1 MYVVAQASD
10 SALFESVAYGVFD
23 RAISVERV
31 KEYLA
36 DAGHFI
42 VVAVAD
48 NKIVG
53 QVAAVIHRHPD
64 KAPDLYLDEVG
75 VADDY
80 LRRGIATKL
89 VERAIEEAVTR
100 GCVGCWLATEN
111 GNVAAQAL
119 YRQWQPAGESVTM
132 YQWNL

>member
-1 MYVVAQASD
+1 MVAQASD
-10 SALFESVAYGVFD
+10 SALFAKVADGVFD
-23 RAISVERV
+23 QAISIELVE
-31 KEYLA
+31 EYLA
-36 DAGHFI
+36 DAGHFM
-42 VVAVAD
+42 VVAVQD
-48 NKIVG
+48 DKIVG
-53 QVAAVIHRHPD
+53 QVAAVVHRHPD

-89 VERAIEEAVTR
+89 VERAIEEGVTR
-100 GCVGCWLATEN
+100 GCAGCWLATEN
-111 GNVAAQAL
+111 GNVAARAL

>member
-10 SALFESVAYGVFD
+10 LALFESVADGVFD

-48 NKIVG
+48 DKIVG

-80 LRRGIATKL
+80 LRTHSPPSSSFGSD
-89 VERAIEEAVTR
+89 
-100 GCVGCWLATEN
+100 
-111 GNVAAQAL
+111 Q
-119 YRQWQPAGESVTM
+119 
-132 YQWNL
+132 